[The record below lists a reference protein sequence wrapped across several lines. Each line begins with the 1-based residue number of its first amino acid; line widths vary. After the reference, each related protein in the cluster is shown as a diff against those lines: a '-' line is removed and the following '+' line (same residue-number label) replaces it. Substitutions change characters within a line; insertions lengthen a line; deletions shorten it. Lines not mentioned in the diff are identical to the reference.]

1 MGVALVTGAAE
12 EIFFRVSLHRL
23 LPKKYAPYV
32 ATVAYVIATG
42 ATGNAALVAMAA
54 VLGTT
59 CSIALQL
66 TGRAVVPI
74 IIHAAWTLTMVGLFP
89 LLITA

>member
-23 LPKKYAPYV
+23 LPKKYAPYI

-42 ATGNAALVAMAA
+42 ATGNAALVDMAA
-54 VLGTT
+54 VLGMT

-74 IIHAAWTLTMVGLFP
+74 LIHAAWTLTMVGLFP